1 SCRRKGVSED
11 RCRRYAADS
20 QLLVRCGA
28 FLGPASQAAIF
39 PRGRALGRALRPSS
53 KCAEPGSHPTLGT
66 EDAFQQG
73 RQVEVCIQLW
83 KMDAEAGW
91 TNLDGFELR
100 SPGVLQTLHDVRRK
114 RHIHL
119 CAEANYD
126 AATFAVVM
134 RIDRRRNTFA
144 PSSRTL
150 SG

>member
-1 SCRRKGVSED
+1 MH
-11 RCRRYAADS
+11 
-20 QLLVRCGA
+20 CGA

-39 PRGRALGRALRPSS
+39 PRGRGFGRALGPSP
-53 KCAEPGSHPTLGT
+53 KCAEPGGHPTLGT
-66 EDAFQQG
+66 EDAFQQS
-73 RQVEVCIQLW
+73 RKVEVRIQLR
-83 KMDAEAGW
+83 KVDSEAGW